1 MIDVGDTVLNAQLE
15 TWLAGS
21 NVAAEVQTV
30 TLDLDRYVV
39 FVRLQGAFPD
49 RVAERAPELAHR
61 LKAHAREGLGKT
73 VEFVFWKF
81 PPAVP
86 RSLV

>member
-1 MIDVGDTVLNAQLE
+1 VLNTQLE

-30 TLDLDRYVV
+30 TLDVDRYVV
-39 FVRLQGAFPD
+39 FVRLQGGFSD
-49 RVAERAPELAHR
+49 REAERAPELAHR

-73 VEFVFWKF
+73 VDFVFWKF
-81 PPAVP
+81 PHAGP
-86 RSLV
+86 RSRV